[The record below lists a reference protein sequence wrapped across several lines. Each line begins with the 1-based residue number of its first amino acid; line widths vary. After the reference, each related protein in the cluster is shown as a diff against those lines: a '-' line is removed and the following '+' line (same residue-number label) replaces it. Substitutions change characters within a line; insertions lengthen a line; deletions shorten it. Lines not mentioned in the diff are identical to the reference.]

1 MRLYTQQLDEA
12 ANFQFGSKF
21 CRRQK

>member
-1 MRLYTQQLDEA
+1 MKT
-12 ANFQFGSKF
+12 ANFQFGTKF